1 MPAIP
6 DCSFPGQSQL
16 RDRVVAALD
25 RGMEDRST
33 EFKSAQSW
41 ESLKKHIVRT
51 AMAMANLRDGG
62 DIIIGVSGEHSGW
75 QITGVSDQ
83 VLKTYDPDNVLDA
96 VNRHASPPVNLELVL
111 VRHRDAKLLVI
122 AVQEFRELPVICQ
135 RAGDGLDAG
144 SVYVRPEKK
153 PETRRI
159 QNAEE
164 MRALLDVAVD
174 KGVQRFI
181 RKAKRLGFEAPDT
194 DRQKFDDELEG
205 L

>member
-25 RGMEDRST
+25 RGMEDSST
-33 EFKSAQSW
+33 EFKSAQTW
-41 ESLKKHIVRT
+41 EVLKKHIVRT

-62 DIIIGVSGEHSGW
+62 DIIIGVAGEPSGW
-75 QITGVSDQ
+75 QITGVSEE
-83 VLKTYDPDNVLDA
+83 VLKTYDPDDVLDA

-111 VRHRDAKLLVI
+111 VQHREANLLVI
-122 AVQEFRELPVICQ
+122 AVQEFRELPVVCQ

-144 SVYVRPEKK
+144 SVYIRPDKK

-164 MRALLDVAVD
+164 MRNLLVLAIE
-174 KGVQRFI
+174 KGIQRFH
-181 RKAKRLGFEAPDT
+181 RTVTRLGYESQDADSK
-194 DRQKFDDELEG
+194 RFDDELEG